1 MTIAEM
7 KKRKKELGYTNETI
21 ADLSGVPLGT
31 VQKIFAGITES
42 PRYATLQALE
52 KVFKEGWDTVAE
64 SVSAYKTEKKYGY
77 TLKDYYEIP
86 EDRRV
91 ELIDGVI
98 YDTGAPSSIHQL
110 FCSEIWAQ
118 LRAYIAEKGGDCI
131 PFVSPIDV
139 QLDCD
144 DKTMVQPDVLV
155 VCDRSRVVRRC
166 ILGAPDFI
174 VEILSDATRKK
185 DMSIKLGK
193 YMNAGVREYWL
204 IDPDKKKVLV
214 YDLENDGFPVIY
226 EFDAK
231 IPVMIFSGECVI
243 DFTKI
248 YEYISFLY

>member
-7 KKRKKELGYTNETI
+7 KRRKKELGYTNETI

-64 SVSAYKTEKKYGY
+64 SVSEYKVKKKGDY
-77 TLKDYYEIP
+77 TLQDYYQLP
-86 EDRRV
+86 EERRV
-91 ELIDGVI
+91 ELIDGAI
-98 YDTGAPSSIHQL
+98 YDMGSPSSVHQL
-110 FCSEIWAQ
+110 LCSEIWGQ
-118 LRAYIAEKGGDCI
+118 LKAYITKKNGTCI

-144 DKTMVQPDVLV
+144 DRTMVQPDVLV
-155 VCDRSRVVRRC
+155 ICDRSRVIRRC

-174 VEILSDATRKK
+174 VEILSDGTRKK
-185 DMSIKLGK
+185 DMTVKLEK

-214 YDLENDGFPVIY
+214 YDFEHDEFPAIY
-226 EFDAK
+226 GFDAK
-231 IPVMIFSGECVI
+231 IPVAIFSGECVI
-243 DFTKI
+243 DFAEI
-248 YEYISFLY
+248 YDYISFLY

>member
-1 MTIAEM
+1 MKISEM

-31 VQKIFAGITES
+31 VQKIFAGVTES

-64 SVSAYKTEKKYGY
+64 SVSAYKEQKKGDY
-77 TLKDYYEIP
+77 TLQDYYQLP
-86 EDRRV
+86 EERRV

-98 YDTGAPSSIHQL
+98 YDMGAPSSVHQL
-110 FCSEIWAQ
+110 ICSEIWEQ
-118 LRAYIAEKGGDCI
+118 LKAYITKKNGTCI

-155 VCDRSRVVRRC
+155 ICDRSRVIRRC
-166 ILGAPDFI
+166 ILGAPDLI
-174 VEILSDATRKK
+174 VEILSDGTRKK
-185 DMSIKLGK
+185 DMTVKPEK

-204 IDPDKKKVLV
+204 IDPDKKKVLA
-214 YDLENDGFPVIY
+214 YDFEHEEFPVIY
-226 EFDAK
+226 GFDAK
-231 IPVMIFSGECVI
+231 IPVSIFSGECVI
-243 DFTKI
+243 DFAKI
-248 YEYISFLY
+248 YDYISFLY